1 MTRNMSFM
9 SETGTATALVDAK
22 VVWLA
27 DDIGDRHAERR
38 RAQLL
43 DRHGT
48 MLGISAAVIVLSFA
62 LQLNPAGRVRASWLP
77 LESLPPLCGSRAFLG
92 INCPGC
98 GLTRSFVALA
108 SGDLA
113 ESFRL
118 HRVGWL
124 MALAVVLQVPYRA
137 WGLYEL
143 RCGSISDRAWPTWC
157 GNALIAALI
166 LNWWFNIAVG
176 N

>member
-1 MTRNMSFM
+1 MTPSSSLAANSP
-9 SETGTATALVDAK
+9 STPQPAVAD
-22 VVWLA
+22 VVWLE
-27 DDIGDRHAERR
+27 DDARAMDRRH
-38 RAQLL
+38 AQLL
-43 DRHGT
+43 DRHWT
-48 MLGISAAVIVLSFA
+48 MLGISFAVIVLSFA

-77 LESLPPLCGSRAFLG
+77 FDSLPPLCGSRAFFG

-108 SGDLA
+108 SGDFA

-124 MALAVVLQVPYRA
+124 MALAVALQVPYRT

-143 RCGSISDRAWPTWC
+143 RRGVISERAWPTWF
-157 GNALIAALI
+157 GRVLIAALI
-166 LNWWFNIAVG
+166 LNWLATLLLY
-176 N
+176 